1 MQSGQSPLP
10 FGDEPHAALQADEGV
25 AHLTQWCS
33 SSPGVLGASK
43 ASREIQTR
51 PQLTNLK
58 YQKIKSL
65 GLVDDLVF

>member
-1 MQSGQSPLP
+1 MQLCRLTKGRLTSPSGACSP
-10 FGDEPHAALQADEGV
+10 
-25 AHLTQWCS
+25 
-33 SSPGVLGASK
+33 SPGMLGASK